1 VPVPAFLEIP
11 ALTVKNMLES
21 VVLATYVVGQAVLFR
36 LLLFATVAEAIAPLL
51 VFLTQVTTA
60 V

>member
-1 VPVPAFLEIP
+1 VLAQVYQAIP
-11 ALTVKNMLES
+11 ALTVKNMLGY
-21 VVLATYVVGQAVLFR
+21 VVLATYAVGQAVLFR
-36 LLLFATVAEAIAPLL
+36 LLIFATVAEAIAPLL